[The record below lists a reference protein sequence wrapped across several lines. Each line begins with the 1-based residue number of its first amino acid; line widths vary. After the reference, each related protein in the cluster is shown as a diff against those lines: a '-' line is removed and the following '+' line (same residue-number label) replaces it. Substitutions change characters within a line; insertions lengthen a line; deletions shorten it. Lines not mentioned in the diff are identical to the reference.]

1 MVKQQFKAITE
12 QSASKGFCEDSS
24 SPRKITASTTYGT
37 CRERLSPFGGL
48 LGLIKFL
55 DLLKF

>member
-24 SPRKITASTTYGT
+24 SPRKITASTTYGLQGVT
-37 CRERLSPFGGL
+37 
-48 LGLIKFL
+48 
-55 DLLKF
+55 

>member
-1 MVKQQFKAITE
+1 MVKLQNNGIAEGIGNQGEADCLGK
-12 QSASKGFCEDSS
+12 ASKIG
-24 SPRKITASTTYGT
+24 PYTALEL

-55 DLLKF
+55 DLVS